1 METKRLLVIGDSVS
15 FHGPGHAATLQD
27 PRLWANVAAE
37 GLGWQAD
44 IYGRVGWTARDVW
57 WALKGD
63 PYLTSV
69 LIPRADVIV
78 LAIGNFD
85 HLPVIVPTY
94 VREGIARIRP
104 GSVRRV
110 ARKAYSVAQ
119 SHGVKV
125 TRNLFRVLP
134 QAAVDR
140 YLSRSVQALR
150 SLHPQIQLVG
160 WIPYEHASRYY
171 GFVLDGHE
179 DAVKAAQAWGERE
192 NVPMLNLDEIVTPH
206 MRAGLGNPDGMHW
219 GWESHQAV
227 GEMTEKLIRN
237 LPQRG

>member
-1 METKRLLVIGDSVS
+1 MPRLLVIGDSVS
-15 FHGPGHAATLQD
+15 FHGPEHAAVLSE
-27 PRLWANVAAE
+27 PRLWANVTAA
-37 GLGWQAD
+37 GLGWEAD

-78 LAIGNFD
+78 LAIGAFD
-85 HLPVIVPTY
+85 HLPVIMPTY
-94 VREGIARIRP
+94 LREGIARIRP

-110 ARKAYSVAQ
+110 VRKAYSFAQ

-125 TRNLFRVLP
+125 TRDLFRVLP

-150 SLHPQIQLVG
+150 SLHPQIQLIG

-171 GFVLDGHE
+171 GYVLDGH
-179 DAVKAAQAWGERE
+179 DTAVQAAKAWGIEHE
-192 NVPMLNLDEIVTPH
+192 VPMVDLDEIVTPH

-219 GWESHQAV
+219 GWQSHHAV
-227 GEMTEKLIRN
+227 GEMTEKIIRN
-237 LPQRG
+237 LSLPG